1 MDGWKFSWHNEAVRT
16 ALLVVMFASLFIVPF
31 TTLLPVFA
39 RDLLGVGAEGQ
50 GLLLTA
56 MGVGA
61 LGTAVIIASFGDRMP
76 RGLFML
82 GGVTLYG
89 ISVVGFAVSPWFQFS
104 MALMVVVGLA
114 NVCSHALVQT
124 VIQTYSPSEFRGRTM
139 SIFHMS
145 NVVMTLGSM
154 LIGVLATLLGARFA
168 VAMMGT
174 AGALAMVLIHVA
186 LPRARHIR

>member
-1 MDGWKFSWHNEAVRT
+1 
-16 ALLVVMFASLFIVPF
+16 LPQIVVMSASLFIVPF

-39 RDLLGVGAEGQ
+39 RDILGVGANGQ

-82 GGVTLYG
+82 AGVALYG
-89 ISVVGFAVSPWFQFS
+89 LSVVAFSASPWFQVS
-104 MALMVVVGLA
+104 MALMVVVGFA
-114 NVCSHALVQT
+114 NVCSYALVQT

-139 SIFHMS
+139 SVFHMS
-145 NVVMTLGSM
+145 NVVMTLGSV
-154 LIGVLATLLGARFA
+154 LIGALATLAGTRAA
-168 VAMMGT
+168 VALMGT
-174 AGALAMVLIHVA
+174 AGAFAMLGIHLA
-186 LPRARHIR
+186 LPRARHIS